1 MNTWVEYWKFTDKRN
16 NTHAQMK
23 ENAHWIEPDPKE
35 IQRRFFDDP
44 KDAKEFSKRI
54 NVFWYSFN
62 SSNGE
67 RD

>member
-44 KDAKEFSKRI
+44 KDAKEFSKSMFDSGFHARI
-54 NVFWYSFN
+54 KTDGY
-62 SSNGE
+62 
-67 RD
+67 

>member
-23 ENAHWIEPDPKE
+23 ENAHWVEPDPKE

-44 KDAKEFSKRI
+44 KDSKEFSKRMFDSGFHARI
-54 NVFWYSFN
+54 KTDVY
-62 SSNGE
+62 
-67 RD
+67 

>member
-23 ENAHWIEPDPKE
+23 ENAHWVEPDPKE

-44 KDAKEFSKRI
+44 KDAKEFSKRM
-54 NVFWYSFN
+54 F
-62 SSNGE
+62 
-67 RD
+67 D